1 MILLHLYYIATISMT
16 LLRSSLYCYNLYDVA
31 KISMTLLQSL
41 WYCYIFITLL
51 QSLWRCY
58 DLHYIATISM
68 MLLWSLWRCY
78 DLHYIAT
85 ISMTLQWSRWFQ
97 LLTAFSST
105 SRKRNAK
112 FYFDVDWGLPRI
124 GVMLDTWIMGFHILP
139 HRFPL
144 INLPCFNLFF
154 TRQSKM
160 TSTITLVY

>member
-1 MILLHLYYIATISMT
+1 MGSMALLWHCFNLFDFAMISIK
-16 LLRSSLYCYNLYDVA
+16 LLRSLLHCYNLYDIA
-31 KISMTLLQSL
+31 T
-41 WYCYIFITLL
+41 IFITLL

-112 FYFDVDWGLPRI
+112 YYFDVDLGLPRI